1 MTLGRELLGNESPQS
16 RQADKHHSVQVQVQV
31 QVHLHPFTLDPF
43 AETPTPSSMGVSII
57 DAQRDIILNVIRS
70 TTQGQWKVLVLDDT
84 SKKLLDNVLHPD
96 DILNE
101 SITNIEKIED
111 R

>member
-1 MTLGRELLGNESPQS
+1 MHDAGRELLGNESPQS
-16 RQADKHHSVQVQVQV
+16 RQADKHHPV
-31 QVHLHPFTLDPF
+31 QVHLHPFTLDHFP
-43 AETPTPSSMGVSII
+43 ETPTPSSMGVSII

-101 SITNIEKIED
+101 SITNVLCRHRED
-111 R
+111 